1 VSTALTTRTRIL
13 ALFPPLAAFLLLV
26 GEALTPKGLD
36 HPISMSR
43 AAKELPIAKAHLN
56 QLYVSNLLV
65 IFGLGAL
72 GVSFA
77 AFAVL
82 VRERGSTIAT
92 VAAVVGGTAGFC
104 GGLGPCR
111 CRADPRVCES
121 GLGLRRG
128 VRRLSGRSGGGDRFD
143 DRRSLA
149 KPRCAS
155 LAPDSVRARRGARST
170 GSRGNRLNPAAA
182 TDHRRFDRACDS
194 HLENDDSAWFASDEQ
209 LNGSTGIRLAWASA
223 RECHLTVAMG

>member
-1 VSTALTTRTRIL
+1 MNSALTARTPIL
-13 ALFPPLAAFLLLV
+13 ALFPPLAAILLLV

-43 AAKELPIAKAHLN
+43 AAKELPIAEAHLN
-56 QLYVSNLLV
+56 QLYLSNLLV

-77 AFAVL
+77 AIAVL

-92 VAAVVGGTAGFC
+92 VAAVVGGLAGFC
-104 GGLGPCR
+104 GGLANVLVGYDLAAAATAHDLFR
-111 CRADPRVCES
+111 RRAHPRVCKP

-128 VRRLSGRSGGGDRFD
+128 IRRLSGRLGGCDRLD

-149 KPRCAS
+149 KPCRAS
-155 LAPDSVRARRGARST
+155 LAPGSVRGRSGAGSI
-170 GSRGNRLNPAAA
+170 GSRGDRLHPAAT
-182 TDHRRFDRACDS
+182 TDYRRFDRACDP
-194 HLENDDSAWFASDEQ
+194 HLENDNSARRSASDK
-209 LNGSTGIRLAWASA
+209 
-223 RECHLTVAMG
+223 

>member
-92 VAAVVGGTAGFC
+92 VAAVVGGIAGFC
-104 GGLGPCR
+104 GGLANVLVGY
-111 CRADPRVCES
+111 D
-121 GLGLRRG
+121 
-128 VRRLSGRSGGGDRFD
+128 
-143 DRRSLA
+143 LA
-149 KPRCAS
+149 AT
-155 LAPDSVRARRGARST
+155 ANAHTA
-170 GSRGNRLNPAAA
+170 PAAA
-182 TDHRRFDRACDS
+182 EQILVSANRGWAFDVGFVGYLGGLVVATV
-194 HLENDDSAWFASDEQ
+194 L
-209 LNGSTGIRLAWASA
+209 T
-223 RECHLTVAMG
+223 TVALWRSRAVPRWLPILFVLGVVLGALAPAGIVSIPLQLPITVALIALAIRIWRTTTPPGLPQTSS